1 MARTNTTTA
10 RRSGGSTSSRG
21 GNGRGRSNG
30 NGKSRSSGGSSARS
44 DSDRDSNRSSG
55 GAREKSAFDWGSG
68 GSWLGAAA
76 AGAALAIA
84 ANLGRKLAMQG
95 MSAVAGDWDDV
106 LAAEHEATLLV
117 FDKLLATDDTQKMKR
132 AMLVKKLAH
141 ALDKHAHEEEHV
153 VYPALRAAN
162 DAHDA
167 DLLEGEHGYVK
178 TYLFDLNEM
187 DKTSP
192 DFLPKVREFRDLI
205 ARHAKMEEEEV
216 FPRLKEGLTEEQ
228 NAHITALVNKE
239 GFKMA

>member
-1 MARTNTTTA
+1 MARSNTTTSSRTGNS
-10 RRSGGSTSSRG
+10 RRGSNSSGNRGGS
-21 GNGRGRSNG
+21 
-30 NGKSRSSGGSSARS
+30 GSSQR
-44 DSDRDSNRSSG
+44 
-55 GAREKSAFDWGSG
+55 SAFSWGK

-76 AGAALAIA
+76 AGAAIAIA

-95 MSAVAGDWDDV
+95 MSAAAGDWDDV
-106 LAAEHEATLLV
+106 LAAEHEATLVL
-117 FDKLLATDDTQKMKR
+117 FDKILATDDSQTTKR
-132 AMLVKKLAH
+132 AMMIKQLTH

-178 TYLFDLNEM
+178 TFLFELNEM
-187 DKTSP
+187 DKGSP

-216 FPRLKEGLTEEQ
+216 YPRLKQGLTEEQ
-228 NAHITALVNKE
+228 NAHITHLVNKE